1 MSLNAVIFNSEDK
14 KRVKDFLKLPKRLY
28 ARAELTQNEAD
39 ELALLN
45 GKHILSRYFKITPI
59 LVYRGERAVSRAVVT
74 IYPDDSAAYVGFFE
88 SENDSA
94 AAGMLFDTVTR
105 IAADNTKLEII
116 GPVDCSFWIK
126 YRLKTNRFGIPYTG
140 EPYNKSYYLK
150 LWEENGFEV
159 SQRYFS
165 NQYMVVDGDEGCE
178 KYAARL
184 AEKQNEVYEIKSP
197 RADNFDETLRE
208 VYSLLIELYSGF
220 PAYKRIS
227 ETEFCAMFKYLKSI
241 LDYDMVKMAYYDKKA
256 VGFFISVPNFKNSV
270 YGRMNPLKLLK
281 ILCEKMKPRSY
292 VMLYMGVDQTHRG
305 LGKALAEAIRRELK
319 KRRVPSV
326 GALIRSGNC
335 NKDYMERLID
345 FEYEYVLLKKSIRG
359 NETV

>member
-1 MSLNAVIFNSEDK
+1 MSLNAVIFNSDDK
-14 KRVKDFLKLPKRLY
+14 RSVKDFLKLPKRLY
-28 ARAELTQNEAD
+28 APNELMQNEAD

-45 GKHILSRYFKITPI
+45 GKHLLSRYFKVTPI
-59 LVYRGERAVSRAVVT
+59 MVYRGERAVSRAVVT
-74 IYPDDSAAYVGFFE
+74 VYPDDSAAYVGFFE

-94 AAGMLFDTVTR
+94 AAGLLFDIVSR
-105 IAADNTKLEII
+105 IAADNAKTEII

-126 YRLKTNRFGIPYTG
+126 YRLKTNRFGRPYTG
-140 EPYNKSYYLK
+140 EPYNRSYYLK
-150 LWEENGFEV
+150 LWEESGFEV
-159 SQRYFS
+159 SQKYYS
-165 NQYMVVDGDEGCE
+165 NQYMVVNGDGGCE

-184 AEKQNEVYEIKSP
+184 AEKRNEGYEIKSP
-197 RADNFDETLRE
+197 RADNFDKTLRE
-208 VYSLLIELYSGF
+208 VYTLLIELYSGF

-227 ETEFCAMFKYLKSI
+227 ESEFCSMFGYLKSI
-241 LDYDMVKMAYYDKKA
+241 LDYDMVKMAYYDKEA

-281 ILCEKMKPRSY
+281 ILREKKKPRSY

-305 LGKALAEAIRRELK
+305 LGKALAEAIREELK
-319 KRRVPSV
+319 NRRVPSV

-345 FEYEYVLLKKSIRG
+345 FEYEYVLMKKFVCGS
-359 NETV
+359 EAF